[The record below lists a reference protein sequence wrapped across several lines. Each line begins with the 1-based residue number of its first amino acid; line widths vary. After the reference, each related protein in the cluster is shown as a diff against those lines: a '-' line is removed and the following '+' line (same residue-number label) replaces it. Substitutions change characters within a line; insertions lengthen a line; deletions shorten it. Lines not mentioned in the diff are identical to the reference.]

1 MLVTLTTV
9 QAADRL
15 GAWLTRQG
23 LAARK
28 LSSGRILLIADGWV
42 PHAVRQALAAD
53 PEVAALEDTV
63 DQPVRVMRMSD
74 RDEPLPWPLGPT
86 PLIAGPCSVESR
98 ALIHETADFL
108 AGLGLKWLRGGT
120 DKTRTRPGDF
130 QGHGLQAAEWL
141 REAADAH
148 GMRCITEVS
157 DGADSEAIAEL
168 ADVLQIGAR
177 HMHAPRLLQ
186 RLGALGKP
194 VLLKRGLAATPEEW
208 LWAAEYL
215 LEAGAPTVMFCERGI
230 RTPSPLKRFTLDLGA
245 VPFIRAMT
253 PYPILVDPSH
263 AAGSAPYVAPLA
275 KAAIAAGAHGVLV
288 ECHPDP
294 ARARS
299 DKLQALDFPALAALA
314 ADLRRLAV
322 PSEES
327 AGAR

>member
-1 MLVTLTTV
+1 
-9 QAADRL
+9 
-15 GAWLTRQG
+15 
-23 LAARK
+23 
-28 LSSGRILLIADGWV
+28 
-42 PHAVRQALAAD
+42 
-53 PEVAALEDTV
+53 
-63 DQPVRVMRMSD
+63 
-74 RDEPLPWPLGPT
+74 
-86 PLIAGPCSVESR
+86 VESR
-98 ALIHETADFL
+98 ALIHETAAFV
-108 AGLGLKWLRGGT
+108 AGLGLRWLRGGT

-130 QGHGLQAAEWL
+130 QGQGLAAAEWL
-141 REAADAH
+141 REAADTH

-157 DGADSEAIAEL
+157 DGPDSLAIAEL

-215 LEAGAPTVMFCERGI
+215 LEAGAPTVIFCERGI

-245 VPFIRAMT
+245 VPFIRSMT

-263 AAGSAPYVAPLA
+263 AAGAAPYVAPLA
-275 KAAIAAGAHGVLV
+275 KAAIAAGAHGVIV

-299 DKLQALDFPALAALA
+299 DKLQALDFSALATLA
-314 ADLRRLAV
+314 DELRRLL
-322 PSEES
+322 PQES